1 MPAGRPQRKAAVE
14 ARQKLAETGAGKPRG
29 QQGAAAEAKPDTA
42 QKTKSPEGNNRTG
55 VSPKAAGAQA
65 KAREAAMKKEE
76 GQTDR
81 DKHTPQEKKEEE
93 GSTAPL
99 PDKVCC
105 CCFDRND
112 QDALA
117 AELGHHGRN

>member
-1 MPAGRPQRKAAVE
+1 MPSGRPQRKAAVE

-29 QQGAAAEAKPDTA
+29 QQQGAAAEAKEPDTA
-42 QKTKSPEGNNRTG
+42 QKAKSPEGNNRTG
-55 VSPKAAGAQA
+55 LTPKTAAAQA

-99 PDKVCC
+99 PDKVCYSY
-105 CCFDRND
+105 
-112 QDALA
+112 
-117 AELGHHGRN
+117 